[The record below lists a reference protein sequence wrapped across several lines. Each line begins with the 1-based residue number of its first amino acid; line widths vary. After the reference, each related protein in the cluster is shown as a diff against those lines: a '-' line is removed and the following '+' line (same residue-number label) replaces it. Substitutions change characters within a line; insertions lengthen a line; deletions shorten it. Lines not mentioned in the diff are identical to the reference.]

1 MKFVP
6 TAFAVAVT
14 VLVVPVLTGY
24 ATGSAATAPVASS
37 FDATTITTLAANGI
51 EQVASSAAGD
61 SSDATLDAD
70 EAAATAQREFG
81 GDVRAAVLGPFTDH
95 AGSVTHRLAWQVL
108 VEDTVLPGGDRGRAW
123 VAVDAGSGAVL
134 AAKPLLE
141 LDAA

>member
-6 TAFAVAVT
+6 TALAVAVT

-61 SSDATLDAD
+61 AGEATVDAGD
-70 EAAATAQREFG
+70 AAAAARREFG

-95 AGSVTHRLAWQVL
+95 AGSVTHRRAWQLL
-108 VEDTVLPGGDRGRAW
+108 VENTALPSGERGRAW
-123 VAVDAGSGAVL
+123 IAVDAGSGVVL

-141 LDAA
+141 LDAD